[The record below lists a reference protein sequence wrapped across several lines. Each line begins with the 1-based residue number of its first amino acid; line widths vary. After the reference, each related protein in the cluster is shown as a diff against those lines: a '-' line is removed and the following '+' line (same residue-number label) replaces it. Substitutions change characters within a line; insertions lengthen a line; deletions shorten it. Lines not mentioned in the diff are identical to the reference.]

1 MIIIYLNE
9 QKKKL
14 LFQKKINYMNNIDDC
29 LDYNLYN
36 YLYNRK
42 IQHKENISNLENAK
56 KNLTLIKEFKNTKY
70 YVILLNEKFKK
81 I

>member
-1 MIIIYLNE
+1 ML
-9 QKKKL
+9 
-14 LFQKKINYMNNIDDC
+14 
-29 LDYNLYN
+29 
-36 YLYNRK
+36 
-42 IQHKENISNLENAK
+42 K

>member
-1 MIIIYLNE
+1 
-9 QKKKL
+9 
-14 LFQKKINYMNNIDDC
+14 MNNIDDC

-42 IQHKENISNLENAK
+42 IQHKENMSNLENAK

>member
-1 MIIIYLNE
+1 
-9 QKKKL
+9 
-14 LFQKKINYMNNIDDC
+14 MNNIDDC

-42 IQHKENISNLENAK
+42 ISHKNNMNNLDNAK
-56 KNLTLIKEFKNTKY
+56 KNLNLIKELKNTKY
-70 YVILLNEKFKK
+70 YVILLNKKFKK